1 MANPIS
7 EELQTG
13 TVGELLVQLR
23 LLQYGVQAA
32 PPLRDSGNDLIA
44 LNGFSF
50 RCVQVKTT
58 TNALPTWPSVDKRYH
73 LLAIVR
79 LVGTENS
86 LLLDDSQIY
95 LLSKEELN
103 GVKRSWE
110 GLTPFLLTSARVAEL
125 FAV

>member
-23 LLQYGVQAA
+23 LLQHGVQAA

-58 TNALPTWPSVDKRYH
+58 TSALPTWPSVDKRYH

-79 LVGTENS
+79 LVRTEDS

-95 LLSKEELN
+95 LLKKEELN

-110 GLTPFLLTSARVAEL
+110 GLTPFLLTSGRVAEL
-125 FAV
+125 FAA